1 MRFALPLTG
10 RITWITCTQAF
21 LFSIVNP
28 RGLKP
33 TKMSITKSKLKGFFC
48 DSSLGPTFGG
58 NRDLQII
65 SEKEIGYSELGVS
78 FDIPPGQQMT
88 NLTGMNKFT
97 VTDYEVF
104 GFHT

>member
-28 RGLKP
+28 HGLKP

-88 NLTGMNKFT
+88 YLTGMNKFT